1 MIIISPA
8 KKLDFNS
15 LNRDVNY
22 SNPIFF
28 HKTLRLSES
37 LKRLSFSEVKSLMN
51 ISENLSKLNF
61 ERIKNFSK
69 EQNIE
74 NSKQAI
80 FTFSGDTFVGLNVDK
95 FTDEDIDYAQENL
108 RILSGLYGLLRPL
121 DLIQPY
127 RLEMG
132 TKISHIIDESLYD
145 FWNND
150 ITEAINNEFKKQNK
164 SLLYNLSSNEYSKT
178 IDFSKLI
185 EPVITPCFFV
195 EKDGQL
201 KSIGMQSKKC
211 RGAMARMIIKKKI
224 SNLEGLKNFNEYN
237 FKYDSIDSKENKI
250 IFVKKNE

>member
-15 LNRDVNY
+15 LNRDVSF

-28 HKTLRLSES
+28 QKTLTLSKF
-37 LKRLSFSEVKSLMN
+37 LKKLSFSEVRSLMN
-51 ISENLSKLNF
+51 VSENLSKLNF

-69 EQNIE
+69 EQNID

-80 FTFSGDTFVGLNVDK
+80 FAFSGDTFVGLNVDN
-95 FTDEDIDYAQENL
+95 FTNQDIEYAQENL

-121 DLIQPY
+121 DLIQPH

-132 TKISHIIDESLYD
+132 TKINHVIDESLYD
-145 FWNND
+145 FWNKD
-150 ITEAINNEFKKQNK
+150 ITEAINNEVKKQNK
-164 SLLYNLSSNEYSKT
+164 SVLYNLSSNEYSKT

-185 EPVITPCFFV
+185 EPVITPCFFT
-195 EKDGQL
+195 EKNGQL
-201 KSIGMQSKKC
+201 KSFGMQSKKC

-224 SNLEGLKNFNEYN
+224 SNFEELKQFNEYN
-237 FKYDSIDSKENKI
+237 FRYDSIDSKQNKI